1 MTTRY
6 TFSIVVLSASVICL
20 GNDIDMCFPATVHD
34 NVLAVNGSK
43 RENVFLNPIMGGD
56 YPDPTIVRDGE
67 DYYMTH
73 SAFNYVPGLTV
84 FHSRDLVNWKPV
96 GYALTEYLGSVWA
109 PDISC
114 HDGRYYIY
122 FTVSAGNDNFS
133 NYVVYADRPEGPWSK
148 PVDLHI
154 GGWID
159 PCHAVDES
167 TGERWLFMS
176 GGHRIRLSDDGLSAA
191 GKLEKIYDGWPIPED
206 WTIEGM
212 ALEGPKIKK
221 IGEYYYFLNAE
232 GGTAGAPT
240 SHMAVVARSKS
251 LDGPWENSPSNPL
264 IHTYGRD
271 EKWWSKGHASLI
283 DTPSGDLLTVYHA
296 YEKGFLSYGRQTLM
310 EPVEITDDG
319 WISAPLG
326 SGVEAP
332 IPAPI
337 DLRMEPDR
345 HSRLGEFRI
354 GLDWKFYKDYDPQRI
369 RREKDVLLMKGKGT
383 DPAGSS
389 PMLFVTGDHAYEFSV
404 KIECE
409 GDAVGGLIL
418 YYNDRCY
425 IAHGSNGRDRYK
437 WRRGEFRGKC
447 WPDAKGPLWLRL
459 RCEDNI
465 VSGYYSS
472 DGKTWKKESFGMEM
486 SGYNHNTLG
495 DFRSVLPGL
504 FSYGGGSVRFT
515 DFKYSPLPGDH
526 HAPAR
531 QYNR

>member
-56 YPDPTIVRDGE
+56 HPDPTIVRDGE

-191 GKLEKIYDGWPIPED
+191 GKLEKVYDGWPIPED

-369 RREKDVLLMKGKGT
+369 RREKDALLMKGKGT

-459 RCEDNI
+459 RCEHNI
-465 VSGYYSS
+465 VSGYYST

-495 DFRSVLPGL
+495 DFQSVLPGL
-504 FSYGGGSVRFT
+504 FAYGDGSVRFT
-515 DFKYSPLPGDH
+515 DFRYETLL
-526 HAPAR
+526 
-531 QYNR
+531 Y

>member
-20 GNDIDMCFPATVHD
+20 GNDIDRCFPATVHD

-176 GGHRIRLSDDGLSAA
+176 G
-191 GKLEKIYDGWPIPED
+191 
-206 WTIEGM
+206 
-212 ALEGPKIKK
+212 
-221 IGEYYYFLNAE
+221 
-232 GGTAGAPT
+232 
-240 SHMAVVARSKS
+240 
-251 LDGPWENSPSNPL
+251 
-264 IHTYGRD
+264 
-271 EKWWSKGHASLI
+271 
-283 DTPSGDLLTVYHA
+283 
-296 YEKGFLSYGRQTLM
+296 
-310 EPVEITDDG
+310 
-319 WISAPLG
+319 
-326 SGVEAP
+326 
-332 IPAPI
+332 
-337 DLRMEPDR
+337 
-345 HSRLGEFRI
+345 
-354 GLDWKFYKDYDPQRI
+354 
-369 RREKDVLLMKGKGT
+369 
-383 DPAGSS
+383 
-389 PMLFVTGDHAYEFSV
+389 
-404 KIECE
+404 
-409 GDAVGGLIL
+409 
-418 YYNDRCY
+418 
-425 IAHGSNGRDRYK
+425 
-437 WRRGEFRGKC
+437 
-447 WPDAKGPLWLRL
+447 L

-495 DFRSVLPGL
+495 DFQSVLPGL

-515 DFKYSPLPGDH
+515 DLKYSPLPGDH